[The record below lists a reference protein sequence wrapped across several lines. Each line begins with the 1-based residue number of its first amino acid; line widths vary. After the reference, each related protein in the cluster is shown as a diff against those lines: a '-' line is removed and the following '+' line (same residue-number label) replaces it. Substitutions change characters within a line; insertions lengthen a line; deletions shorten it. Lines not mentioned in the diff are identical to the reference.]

1 MKLEKREITLN
12 EKDSLSDIAY
22 MEKAL
27 LFEYVEGIARAGRKE
42 TRERLLQFIKETAL
56 LIETHSHSL
65 SKSQKANQNLTSI
78 L

>member
-27 LFEYVEGIARAGRKE
+27 LFEYVEGLARAGRKE
-42 TRERLLQFIKETAL
+42 TRERLLQFIKETAEDLFLINDL
-56 LIETHSHSL
+56 LEKVT
-65 SKSQKANQNLTSI
+65 NTEV
-78 L
+78 